1 MAANNNYSQVERR
14 PAMTLLSGQ
23 TDMYSHICRI
33 VLLEKDIDS
42 VVEFVDMKEDAAR
55 IGEYNPYGELPTIID
70 RDVAIY
76 SMNVMLEYLDER
88 FPHPPLMPVDPI
100 MRAKTRLTIARL
112 TRDWFDPI
120 QSLGDEGIFKVPA
133 AQRKDIRDG
142 LISLAPLF
150 TENRWFMGD
159 EFSLVD
165 AYLGPLIWR
174 LQVIGI
180 ELPEKSGEK
189 IAQYSSRLFERKA
202 FRKSLTE
209 KELEMRE

>member
-1 MAANNNYSQVERR
+1 MTANNNYAQLERR
-14 PAMTLLSGQ
+14 PAMSLLSGRG
-23 TDMYSHICRI
+23 DMYSHTCRI

-42 VVEFVDMKEDAAR
+42 IVEFVDVQEDAAR

-76 SMNVMLEYLDER
+76 NMNVMLEYLDER

-100 MRAKTRLTIARL
+100 MRAKTRLTIMRL

-120 QSLGDEGIFKVPA
+120 QALGDNGIYKISA
-133 AQRKDIRDG
+133 ELRKEIRDG
-142 LISLAPLF
+142 LIALAPLF
-150 TENRWFMGD
+150 AENTWFMGE

-165 AYLGPLIWR
+165 AYLGPLLWR
-174 LQVIGI
+174 LQVIGV
-180 ELPEKSGEK
+180 ELPEKSAEK
-189 IAQYSSRLFERKA
+189 LDKYAKRLFERKA